1 MALSF
6 EYLSEILGSP
16 DLVSHLGR
24 KPKIGRFQWNGPH
37 FLAILRYSV
46 TLCSNSEHDRF
57 SDQLRRL
64 EDLAYACFLGKRST
78 YYIRFLEVL
87 VSYMPELRQFF
98 EVPKLQHYLF
108 DATHKKNELVASFID
123 FLIEY
128 LGEILNSG
136 MNSGVLVS
144 DQIKLLLKELKFL
157 LTFLG
162 DTLIQSTEPEENNIL
177 TEIEAV
183 ANQAGNFL
191 CLFFFTTD
199 RVTLT
204 KMDLVLSDL
213 LQRIE
218 VVKTEIK
225 DQCITVSKLPSF
237 TTSNTSVMSV
247 FIVDSL
253 LDDLD
258 YLINHKS
265 DLIVDVKDQIT
276 TFHEELIF
284 SRSFLRDIEVQEN
297 KEMIECVMLLR
308 DLAYEAEY
316 IINSFVVGEVP
327 VWYFTLRL
335 SSVILKNKVIGTKL
349 SEIKLNFGIG
359 RLEVVESPSEVSS
372 QAKIIPMVDEIIVGF
387 EDERI
392 QIASQLVGGP
402 DYLQIISIIG
412 MPGLG
417 KTTLAKKLYNDSSVV
432 YYFDKRSWCVVSQTY
447 QRRKQLIEILSSI
460 TDLSR
465 DTILNMDNESLAE
478 NLYKNLKGRRYL
490 IIMDDIWNKEAWDD
504 LKRYFPNDRNGSR
517 ILFTTRLKD
526 VALQTSSDGIINE
539 LPFLSVDE
547 CWDLLQMKVFQRE
560 GCPTKLLDIGKK
572 IATNCQGLPLAVVVI
587 AAVLANMEMKESLW
601 QEVASSLSSY
611 IFENPNENILDLSY
625 KHLPI
630 HLKPCF
636 LYFGA
641 FEEDRDIPVR
651 KLLSLWIAEGFI
663 QKKEYKSL
671 EVVAEEYLMDLI
683 NRSLVQVSKRRS
695 DSGVKTCPIHD
706 LIHDMCL
713 RIAKEENFLKV
724 IKDQNSIYEQHHH
737 VCVHSYLSHSKSRLF
752 GLHIRSLLGYFVS
765 PLFIIPSLKLLRVL
779 ELLTAYAIKS
789 HLVMGIEFLVH
800 LRYLA
805 IPWLPSSIGR
815 LESLEFLLL
824 GRADALPPILLSMPK
839 LRHLHVGTLVSFSKT
854 FQSSQMNSL
863 QTLSFVHIVHLKD
876 EEVLRCFPNL
886 RSLKC
891 TYNQFWNRCLD
902 LSFLTQLESLRL
914 VFSGSSKLI
923 KLPMN
928 IKKLTLS
935 KIRLPFEKMSLIGTL
950 PNLEIL
956 KLECDAFEGGSWNTK
971 DDEFQK
977 LKFLKLE
984 RLKLAQ
990 WNASSCHFPRL
1001 ERLVLQNCYN
1011 LNKIPSELSDIP
1023 TLQMIEVHCCDIYV
1037 RDSVMKIQQEQLDNG
1052 NEELK
1057 VIISGTDWNF
1067 ILNRTFSLSSRWWR
1081 RTAGSLV
1088 DAGASI
1094 HNSKSKLI

>member
-6 EYLSEILGSP
+6 EYLSEIVGSP

-24 KPKIGRFQWNGPH
+24 QPKIGRFQWNGPH

-46 TLCSNSEHDRF
+46 TLCSNSEHDSF

-64 EDLAYACFLGKRST
+64 EDLAYDCFLGKRST
-78 YYIRFLEVL
+78 YYIKFLEML
-87 VSYMPELRQFF
+87 VSFMPELRQFF

-108 DATHKKNELVASFID
+108 DAIPRKNELVASFID
-123 FLIEY
+123 FLIES

-136 MNSGVLVS
+136 TNSGVLVS

-162 DTLIQSTEPEENNIL
+162 DTLIQSTEPEEKNIL

-191 CLFFFTTD
+191 YLFFFTTD

-213 LQRIE
+213 SRRIE
-218 VVKTEIK
+218 VVKTGIK

-237 TTSNTSVMSV
+237 TTSNSSVISV

-258 YLINHKS
+258 DLINHKS
-265 DLIVDVKDQIT
+265 DLIVHVKDQIT

-284 SRSFLRDIEVQEN
+284 SRSLLRDIEVQQN
-297 KEMIECVMLLR
+297 KEMIECLMLLR

-359 RLEVVESPSEVSS
+359 RLEVVESPREVSS

-417 KTTLAKKLYNDSSVV
+417 KTTIAKKLYNDSSVV
-432 YYFDKRSWCVVSQTY
+432 YHFDKRSWCVVSQTY
-447 QRRKQLIEILSSI
+447 QRRKQLIDILSSI

-504 LKRYFPNDRNGSR
+504 LKRCFPNDRNGSR

-547 CWDLLQMKVFQRE
+547 CWDLLQMKVFHRE
-560 GCPTKLLDIGKK
+560 RCPTKLLDIGKQ

-587 AAVLANMEMKESLW
+587 AAVLANMETKESLW
-601 QEVASSLSSY
+601 QEVSSSLSSY
-611 IFENPNENILDLSY
+611 IFENPNKNILDLSY

-641 FEEDRDIPVR
+641 FEEGRDIPVR

-671 EVVAEEYLMDLI
+671 EEVAEEYLMDLI

-695 DSGVKTCPIHD
+695 DSGVKACTIHD

-724 IKDQNSIYEQHHH
+724 IKD
-737 VCVHSYLSHSKSRLF
+737 
-752 GLHIRSLLGYFVS
+752 

-779 ELLTAYAIKS
+779 ELLTPYAIKS

-815 LESLEFLLL
+815 LESLEFILL
-824 GRADALPPILLSMPK
+824 GRADAIPPILLSMPK
-839 LRHLHVGTLVSFSKT
+839 LRHLHVGTLVNFSKN

-876 EEVLRCFPNL
+876 EEILRCFPNL

-891 TYNQFWNRCLD
+891 TYNQSWSRCLD

-1011 LNKIPSELSDIP
+1011 LRKIPSELSDIP

-1052 NEELK
+1052 NGELK

-1094 HNSKSKLI
+1094 HKRDP